1 MKVASCVAV
10 CLALWPAASQ
20 ATVYFENAGTTSG
33 WSKVY
38 AQQIGRVIQV
48 TSPVYRGSTAL
59 GFEQTYN
66 NVLTGYHSET
76 IIASIQ
82 SNGQDRY
89 YGKVIRVP
97 SNWAF
102 DDNNTTYQQW
112 SPENP
117 EGPWL
122 LNWIGRNNRMYI
134 QAKPD
139 GNPDVGFIAAGVWVR
154 VVHRLKLGAS
164 GAQQFWTDGTMTLNR
179 TNISNYTVPGT
190 TLRWSNGIY
199 CTQWRTSVPVTKY
212 RIIYQDHYRVASSYA
227 EAEPANWGGTSPTP
241 TPVPTA
247 TPAPVPTATPTAPPR
262 STPTPV
268 PPTPTPCSGCGFSG
282 YYRIMARHSGKA
294 VVVQSASTANAGDVI
309 QWTYGGSTAN
319 DEWELVDLGSGYH
332 RVVNRHSGKVLN
344 VSGAS
349 TANGAN
355 VDQWSWAN
363 VNQQQWQVTDL
374 GNGYYR
380 FTARH
385 SGKVLNVSGAST
397 ADGANID
404 QWGWANVNQQQF
416 QLVSVP

>member
-1 MKVASCVAV
+1 MKLACCVAV
-10 CLALWPAASQ
+10 SLALWPAAGQ

-38 AQQIGRVIQV
+38 AQQIGRVLQV

-59 GFEQTYN
+59 GFEQTFN
-66 NVLTGYHSET
+66 DVLTGYHSET

-82 SNGQDRY
+82 SNNQDRY

-102 DDNNTTYQQW
+102 DDNNITYQQW

-117 EGPWL
+117 EGPWM

-134 QAKPD
+134 QARPSG

-154 VVHRLKLGAS
+154 VVHRLNLRTS
-164 GAQQFWTDGTMTLNR
+164 GGVQQFWVDGTQTLNR
-179 TNISNYTVPGT
+179 TNVSNLVVPGT

-199 CTQWRTSVPVTKY
+199 CTQWRTSVPTTKF
-212 RIIYQDHYRVASSYA
+212 RIIYQDNYRVASSYA

-241 TPVPTA
+241 TP
-247 TPAPVPTATPTAPPR
+247 
-262 STPTPV
+262 TPTPV
-268 PPTPTPCSGCGFSG
+268 APTPTPCSGCGSG

-294 VVVQSASTANAGDVI
+294 VAVQSASTANAADVI
-309 QWTYGGSTAN
+309 QWTYGGTATN
-319 DEWELVDLGSGYH
+319 DEWQIVDLGTGYNKI
-332 RVVNRHSGKVLN
+332 VNRHSGKVLN
-344 VSGAS
+344 VAGVS

-363 VNQQQWQVTDL
+363 ASQQQWQVTDL
-374 GNGYYR
+374 GNGYVR
-380 FTARH
+380 LTARH

-397 ADGANID
+397 ADGANVD
-404 QWGWANVNQQQF
+404 QWSWANVNQQQF
-416 QLVSVP
+416 QLIAIP